1 MGGETECCR
10 EKKKTNIYKKKYYMI
25 QLECLTI
32 I

>member
-25 QLECLTI
+25 QLECILR
-32 I
+32 